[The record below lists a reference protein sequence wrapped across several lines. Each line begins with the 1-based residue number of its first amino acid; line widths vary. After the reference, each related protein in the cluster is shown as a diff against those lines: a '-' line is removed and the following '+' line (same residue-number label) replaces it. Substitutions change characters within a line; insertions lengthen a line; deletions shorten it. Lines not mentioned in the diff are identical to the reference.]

1 MDRHSYRVEH
11 FFPNSKSNEPR
22 TPSPSLSPV
31 RVDDGAVPVGGD
43 DADGDGRHED
53 GDGLDGDDAL
63 AQPLHVRPE
72 RPLLVEGLPQRDRK
86 RAADRWREKGC
97 SSSLIITSAQM
108 CVALKERIRIMR
120 RT

>member
-1 MDRHSYRVEH
+1 MDRHSYRVEY
-11 FFPNSKSNEPR
+11 FFNSKSNVSR

-63 AQPLHVRPE
+63 AQPLYVRPE
-72 RPLLVEGLPQRDRK
+72 RPLLVEGFPQRDRK
-86 RAADRWREKGC
+86 RAADRWREKAC
-97 SSSLIITSAQM
+97 CSSLIITSAQM